1 MSRSAI
7 IPAVSLVPHI
17 TEPAIGDAAVALTA
31 AAMERR
37 GHAGHSVPMIVQPDW
52 AEVGT
57 EIVHSTFGTRT
68 VAGVAS
74 TRDFR
79 PSGLTLI
86 AATVRRSI
94 SISQAP
100 SCDVSDVFWTA
111 GPLRTRPPDA
121 TSVAPGRSCGQ
132 HHSSTAMPI
141 ARRTTRGGRSTSPA
155 VVLRTCPEVGS
166 NGSSARSRRSGAEA
180 LVLRGRARRLA
191 GASWGS
197 NSRLRAAKIHRP
209 VGETRIRWIRSSS
222 ATVTSALEARP
233 CR

>member
-1 MSRSAI
+1 
-7 IPAVSLVPHI
+7 
-17 TEPAIGDAAVALTA
+17 
-31 AAMERR
+31 MERR

-94 SISQAP
+94 SISQPP

-111 GPLRTRPPDA
+111 GPLRSRPPDA

-132 HHSSTAMPI
+132 DHSSTAMPI